1 MMIKKKRILDIGCW
15 GGEKVRKANE
25 NN

>member
-1 MMIKKKRILDIGCW
+1 MIKKKRILDIGCW